1 MGLVNLG
8 YMLQKARREGY
19 AVAAF
24 NIDNFQTARTAVLA
38 AESLRSPLI
47 LQTAVATVKSIG
59 AAAMIGFLR
68 PLAGQAKVPVAIQ
81 LDHCTDSELALQCAA
96 LGWSSIMFDQ
106 SKKDFEENKEK
117 TREMVRFCHD
127 RDVSVEGELGAIAGT
142 EGHIVVAEHEASLAD
157 PVSSAEYCR
166 ETGIDAFAPAV
177 GTAHG
182 VYKGEPKVEFDL
194 LRTISDAVSCPTVI
208 HGGTGLSDEAFR
220 TLIRNGAAKIN
231 ISTALKMAYYQAVYT
246 YTHLHPDDND
256 PLKLDTVAGSAVREV
271 FERHIRLFG
280 SDGKA

>member
-24 NIDNFQTARTAVLA
+24 NIDNYQTARTAVLV

-47 LQTAVATVKSIG
+47 LQTAVATVKAIG
-59 AAAMIGFLR
+59 PAAMIGFLR
-68 PLAGQAKVPVAIQ
+68 PLAEQAKVPVAVQ
-81 LDHCTDSELALQCAA
+81 LDHCTDIDLALQCAG

-106 SKKDFEENKEK
+106 SKMSYKENMEK

-157 PVSSAEYCR
+157 PISSAEFCR
-166 ETGIDAFAPAV
+166 ETGIDEI
-177 GTAHG
+177 GRAH
-182 VYKGEPKVEFDL
+182 V
-194 LRTISDAVSCPTVI
+194 
-208 HGGTGLSDEAFR
+208 
-220 TLIRNGAAKIN
+220 
-231 ISTALKMAYYQAVYT
+231 
-246 YTHLHPDDND
+246 
-256 PLKLDTVAGSAVREV
+256 
-271 FERHIRLFG
+271 
-280 SDGKA
+280 

>member
-1 MGLVNLG
+1 
-8 YMLQKARREGY
+8 MLFRSD
-19 AVAAF
+19 
-24 NIDNFQTARTAVLA
+24 ID
-38 AESLRSPLI
+38 
-47 LQTAVATVKSIG
+47 
-59 AAAMIGFLR
+59 
-68 PLAGQAKVPVAIQ
+68 
-81 LDHCTDSELALQCAA
+81 LALQCAG

-106 SKKDFEENKEK
+106 SKMSYKENMEK
-117 TREMVRFCHD
+117 TRKMVRFCHD

-157 PVSSAEYCR
+157 PISSAEYCR

-182 VYKGEPKVEFDL
+182 VYKGEPKVEFEL
-194 LRTISDAVSCPTVI
+194 LRAISDAVSCPTVI

-246 YTHLHPDDND
+246 YIQMHPNEND
-256 PLKLDTVAGSAVREV
+256 PLKLDTVAGSAVRDV